1 MKPSTVNLHQEM
13 KRNIVLNELLDKGIT
28 KTQDGRDIHNVD
40 YETLKYELVLQA
52 FREKDVEADEN
63 KWF

>member
-1 MKPSTVNLHQEM
+1 MRAAADLHQEM

-28 KTQDGRDIHNVD
+28 KTQDGRDIHNAD